1 MGVSQDGA
9 LALLYPWV
17 VLHQVGVQ
25 ERVLG
30 DPILDPFEKPVGGE
44 KVGVSRWAPGSQG
57 WGVVL
62 AYANKLMAGK

>member
-25 ERVLG
+25 EGVLG

-44 KVGVSRWAPGSQG
+44 KEKVVVSRWAPGSQE
-57 WGVVL
+57 
-62 AYANKLMAGK
+62 